1 MMNKREMRHSSPPNY
16 VKSKIW
22 NRFKIKILVSFG
34 FLFALL
40 LSLATPIN
48 SIEGSNTV
56 EAATT
61 ETRVPFTVPETYT
74 DGNVTIKFDVSG
86 YLVDGCLS
94 QTDDVKIVI
103 YDPPV
108 NPPAAQIWSANAVA
122 GLPVGSAEK
131 NGNNYTYTFTADRLI
146 SSDIFSQDGEMT
158 VSLGATEFK
167 ISKDGAPITV
177 KAPRIKINY
186 VDTDGNPLDNPPAL
200 SEVSNADLQANSDDV
215 FNGKAGRL
223 DGQVTNI
230 TGYTFKLDQS
240 TLTVPNA
247 PAPDLKA
254 STTANDGSLFEGI
267 RNLINDAK
275 YGSGHIK
282 DGSVLTLVYQGLKP
296 TAKIAIV
303 PIDQRT
309 DHYGVGDMV
318 FQYGG
323 VYQNKIT
330 TQADLL
336 KQIVQGVNYSDGI
349 GRNLDYKNFTISGDV
364 IKPDGSLDTSK
375 KGTYEVSV
383 TYNSDEIQKSVTVK
397 TEITIEPTFRF
408 KINWVTDDGRRIL
421 TSRNDIKVG
430 ETTLDNLDTIFGNT
444 YNKQIQPKDTTHYMV
459 NNHNQASIEK
469 STYEI
474 KQDGKVVESDTGLTK
489 FGSDWKTVIS
499 ALEDATRQYDY
510 SNVQA
515 TEYTLNYVY
524 VVPKTGVLNDA
535 YFRLHEDALLRD
547 DFPGMTLSDGQ
558 VIDGLWGQSYDSPIV
573 DSDTQVDT
581 NNAGDFPVT
590 VRYKFGMID
599 VTATATIHIFPVIYL
614 FTQCVDEDGKKIKDF
629 NPQGDFDGGKLF
641 FAPPDPVINGL
652 IPSFKKS
659 KLIEK
664 RDDQIVALHEAEF
677 QKTNWSDV
685 LTAING
691 EGLTAKKGSN
701 VTIYDLSYVYV
712 AQQTAVLTIDG
723 QAEKPVIGEPGDEI
737 SFDKTDDQLVRGGY
751 SYTVTGPDGT
761 TYDSLAKALE
771 ANKTFDDSKLSST
784 NEDSHKQVFEVVYK
798 KIPETGINLN
808 NQSLIPLVVVS
819 LAGLAFFVFRKLK
832 RIK

>member
-1 MMNKREMRHSSPPNY
+1 
-16 VKSKIW
+16 
-22 NRFKIKILVSFG
+22 
-34 FLFALL
+34 
-40 LSLATPIN
+40 
-48 SIEGSNTV
+48 
-56 EAATT
+56 
-61 ETRVPFTVPETYT
+61 
-74 DGNVTIKFDVSG
+74 
-86 YLVDGCLS
+86 
-94 QTDDVKIVI
+94 
-103 YDPPV
+103 
-108 NPPAAQIWSANAVA
+108 
-122 GLPVGSAEK
+122 
-131 NGNNYTYTFTADRLI
+131 
-146 SSDIFSQDGEMT
+146 MT

-309 DHYGVGDMV
+309 ARYGVGDTV

-323 VYQNKIT
+323 MYQNKIT

-336 KQIVQGVNYSDGI
+336 KQIVQGVSYSDGI

-375 KGTYEVSV
+375 KGTYEVAV

-397 TEITIEPTFRF
+397 TEITIEPTFHI
-408 KINWVTDDGRRIL
+408 KINWLSDTGKRVAGLYDHIL
-421 TSRNDIKVG
+421 LG
-430 ETTLDNLDTIFGNT
+430 EKTLDELDTIFGNT
-444 YNKQIQPKDTTHYMV
+444 YNKQIQSKGATPYMV
-459 NNHNQASIEK
+459 NNHNLASIEN

-510 SNVQA
+510 SNVQT
-515 TEYTLNYVY
+515 TEYTLTYVY
-524 VVPKTGVLNDA
+524 VVPKTGVLKDF
-535 YFRLHEDALLRD
+535 YFRLHESADFVD
-547 DFPGMTLSDGQ
+547 NFPGLTLSDGQ
-558 VIDGLWGQSYDSPIV
+558 VVDSPWLIFDSPIV
-573 DSDTQVDT
+573 YDDALVDT
-581 NNAGDFPVT
+581 SKAG
-590 VRYKFGMID
+590 
-599 VTATATIHIFPVIYL
+599 
-614 FTQCVDEDGKKIKDF
+614 
-629 NPQGDFDGGKLF
+629 
-641 FAPPDPVINGL
+641 
-652 IPSFKKS
+652 
-659 KLIEK
+659 
-664 RDDQIVALHEAEF
+664 
-677 QKTNWSDV
+677 
-685 LTAING
+685 
-691 EGLTAKKGSN
+691 
-701 VTIYDLSYVYV
+701 
-712 AQQTAVLTIDG
+712 
-723 QAEKPVIGEPGDEI
+723 
-737 SFDKTDDQLVRGGY
+737 
-751 SYTVTGPDGT
+751 
-761 TYDSLAKALE
+761 
-771 ANKTFDDSKLSST
+771 TF
-784 NEDSHKQVFEVVYK
+784 
-798 KIPETGINLN
+798 
-808 NQSLIPLVVVS
+808 
-819 LAGLAFFVFRKLK
+819 R
-832 RIK
+832 

>member
-1 MMNKREMRHSSPPNY
+1 MNKREMRHSSPPNY

-267 RNLINDAK
+267 RNIINDAK

-303 PIDQRT
+303 PIDKRT

>member
-1 MMNKREMRHSSPPNY
+1 MRHSSPPNY
-16 VKSKIW
+16 VKRKIW

-74 DGNVTIKFDVSG
+74 DGSVTTKFDVSG

-177 KAPRIKINY
+177 KASRLKINY

-230 TGYTFKLDQS
+230 PGYTFKLDKS

-303 PIDQRT
+303 PIDKRT

-323 VYQNKIT
+323 AVYNKKIT

-336 KQIVQGVNYSDGI
+336 KQIVQG
-349 GRNLDYKNFTISGDV
+349 IS
-364 IKPDGSLDTSK
+364 
-375 KGTYEVSV
+375 
-383 TYNSDEIQKSVTVK
+383 
-397 TEITIEPTFRF
+397 
-408 KINWVTDDGRRIL
+408 
-421 TSRNDIKVG
+421 
-430 ETTLDNLDTIFGNT
+430 
-444 YNKQIQPKDTTHYMV
+444 
-459 NNHNQASIEK
+459 
-469 STYEI
+469 
-474 KQDGKVVESDTGLTK
+474 
-489 FGSDWKTVIS
+489 
-499 ALEDATRQYDY
+499 
-510 SNVQA
+510 
-515 TEYTLNYVY
+515 
-524 VVPKTGVLNDA
+524 
-535 YFRLHEDALLRD
+535 
-547 DFPGMTLSDGQ
+547 
-558 VIDGLWGQSYDSPIV
+558 
-573 DSDTQVDT
+573 
-581 NNAGDFPVT
+581 
-590 VRYKFGMID
+590 
-599 VTATATIHIFPVIYL
+599 
-614 FTQCVDEDGKKIKDF
+614 
-629 NPQGDFDGGKLF
+629 
-641 FAPPDPVINGL
+641 
-652 IPSFKKS
+652 
-659 KLIEK
+659 
-664 RDDQIVALHEAEF
+664 
-677 QKTNWSDV
+677 
-685 LTAING
+685 
-691 EGLTAKKGSN
+691 
-701 VTIYDLSYVYV
+701 
-712 AQQTAVLTIDG
+712 
-723 QAEKPVIGEPGDEI
+723 
-737 SFDKTDDQLVRGGY
+737 
-751 SYTVTGPDGT
+751 
-761 TYDSLAKALE
+761 
-771 ANKTFDDSKLSST
+771 
-784 NEDSHKQVFEVVYK
+784 
-798 KIPETGINLN
+798 
-808 NQSLIPLVVVS
+808 
-819 LAGLAFFVFRKLK
+819 
-832 RIK
+832 

>member
-1 MMNKREMRHSSPPNY
+1 MRHSSPPNY

-459 NNHNQASIEK
+459 NNHNQVSIEK

>member
-1 MMNKREMRHSSPPNY
+1 MRHSSPPNY

-74 DGNVTIKFDVSG
+74 DGNETIKFDVSG

-167 ISKDGAPITV
+167 ISKDGTPITV
-177 KAPRIKINY
+177 KASRLKINY

-230 TGYTFKLDQS
+230 PGYTFKLDQS

-303 PIDQRT
+303 PIDKRT

-318 FQYGG
+318 FQYGDV
-323 VYQNKIT
+323 VYNKKIT

-336 KQIVQGVNYSDGI
+336 KQIVQGVSYSDGI

-364 IKPDGSLDTSK
+364 IKLDGSLDTSK

-397 TEITIEPTFRF
+397 TEITIEPTFHV
-408 KINWVTDDGRRIL
+408 KINWVTDTGKRVAGLYDHIL
-421 TSRNDIKVG
+421 LG
-430 ETTLDNLDTIFGNT
+430 EKTLDELDTTFGNT

-510 SNVQA
+510 SNVQT

-558 VIDGLWGQSYDSPIV
+558 VVDSLWGGLSYDSPIV

-581 NNAGDFPVT
+581 SNAGDFPVT

>member
-1 MMNKREMRHSSPPNY
+1 MRHSSPPNY
-16 VKSKIW
+16 VKRKIW

-74 DGNVTIKFDVSG
+74 DGSVTTKFDVSG

-177 KAPRIKINY
+177 KASRLKINY

-230 TGYTFKLDQS
+230 PGYTFKLDKS

-303 PIDQRT
+303 PIDKRT

-323 VYQNKIT
+323 AVYNKKIT

-336 KQIVQGVNYSDGI
+336 KQIVQGISYSDGRN
-349 GRNLDYKNFTISGDV
+349 RNLDYKNFTISGDV

-397 TEITIEPTFRF
+397 TEITIEPTFHV
-408 KINWVTDDGRRIL
+408 KINWLTDTGERVGGWYDHIL
-421 TSRNDIKVG
+421 FG
-430 ETTLDNLDTIFGNT
+430 EKTLDELDTIFGNT
-444 YNKQIQPKDTTHYMV
+444 YNKQIQPKGTTHYMV
-459 NNHNQASIEK
+459 NNHNLTSIEN

-558 VIDGLWGQSYDSPIV
+558 VLDGLWGQTYDSPIV

>member
-1 MMNKREMRHSSPPNY
+1 M
-16 VKSKIW
+16 
-22 NRFKIKILVSFG
+22 
-34 FLFALL
+34 
-40 LSLATPIN
+40 
-48 SIEGSNTV
+48 
-56 EAATT
+56 
-61 ETRVPFTVPETYT
+61 
-74 DGNVTIKFDVSG
+74 
-86 YLVDGCLS
+86 
-94 QTDDVKIVI
+94 
-103 YDPPV
+103 
-108 NPPAAQIWSANAVA
+108 
-122 GLPVGSAEK
+122 
-131 NGNNYTYTFTADRLI
+131 
-146 SSDIFSQDGEMT
+146 
-158 VSLGATEFK
+158 
-167 ISKDGAPITV
+167 
-177 KAPRIKINY
+177 
-186 VDTDGNPLDNPPAL
+186 
-200 SEVSNADLQANSDDV
+200 
-215 FNGKAGRL
+215 
-223 DGQVTNI
+223 TNI
-230 TGYTFKLDQS
+230 PEYTFKLDQS

-267 RNLINDAK
+267 RNIINDSK

-303 PIDQRT
+303 PIDKRT

-318 FQYGG
+318 FQSGG
-323 VYQNKIT
+323 AVYNKKIT

-336 KQIVQGVNYSDGI
+336 KQIVQGVSYSDGRN
-349 GRNLDYKNFTISGDV
+349 RNLDYKNFTISGDV

-397 TEITIEPTFRF
+397 TEITIEPTFHV
-408 KINWVTDDGRRIL
+408 KINWLTDTGKRVGGWYDHIL
-421 TSRNDIKVG
+421 FG
-430 ETTLDNLDTIFGNT
+430 EKTLDELDTIFGNT
-444 YNKQIQPKDTTHYMV
+444 YNKQIQSKGATPYMV
-459 NNHNQASIEK
+459 NNHNLTSIEN

-510 SNVQA
+510 SNVQT
-515 TEYTLNYVY
+515 TEYTLTYVY
-524 VVPKTGVLNDA
+524 VVPKTGVLKDF
-535 YFRLHEDALLRD
+535 YFRLHESADFVD
-547 DFPGMTLSDGQ
+547 NFPGLTLSDGQ
-558 VIDGLWGQSYDSPIV
+558 VVDSPWLTF
-573 DSDTQVDT
+573 DSPVVYDDALVDT
-581 NNAGDFPVT
+581 TKAGDFPLT

-599 VTATATIHIFPVIYL
+599 ITATATIHIFPVLLLRTHY
-614 FTQCVDEDGKKIKDF
+614 VDENGKEIKDSDY
-629 NPQGDFDGGKLF
+629 QEDLDGGKLF

-652 IPSFKKS
+652 IPSIKKS
-659 KLIEK
+659 KLIK
-664 RDDQIVALHEAEF
+664 MVDAKYVTLDEAEF

-691 EGLTAKKGSN
+691 EGLMPSKGTSAAY
-701 VTIYDLSYVYV
+701 YDLNYVYV

>member
-1 MMNKREMRHSSPPNY
+1 MRHSSPPNY

-74 DGNVTIKFDVSG
+74 DGNETIKFDVSG

-167 ISKDGAPITV
+167 ISKYGTPITV
-177 KAPRIKINY
+177 KASRLKINY

-230 TGYTFKLDQS
+230 PGYTFKLDQS

-303 PIDQRT
+303 PIDKRT

-318 FQYGG
+318 FQYGDV
-323 VYQNKIT
+323 VYNKKIT

-336 KQIVQGVNYSDGI
+336 KQIVQGVSYSDGI

-364 IKPDGSLDTSK
+364 IKLDGSLDTSK

-397 TEITIEPTFRF
+397 TEITIEPTFHV
-408 KINWVTDDGRRIL
+408 KINWVTDTGKRVAGLYDHIL
-421 TSRNDIKVG
+421 LG
-430 ETTLDNLDTIFGNT
+430 EKTLDELDTTFGNT

-510 SNVQA
+510 SNVQT

-558 VIDGLWGQSYDSPIV
+558 VVDSLWGGLSYDSPIV

-581 NNAGDFPVT
+581 SNAGDFPVT

-771 ANKTFDDSKLSST
+771 ANKSFDDSKLSST

>member
-309 DHYGVGDMV
+309 ARYGVGDTV

-323 VYQNKIT
+323 MYQNKIT

-336 KQIVQGVNYSDGI
+336 KQIVQGVSYSDGI

-375 KGTYEVSV
+375 KGTYEVAV

-397 TEITIEPTFRF
+397 TEITIEPTFHI
-408 KINWVTDDGRRIL
+408 KINWLSDTGKRVAGLYDHIL
-421 TSRNDIKVG
+421 LG
-430 ETTLDNLDTIFGNT
+430 EKTLDELDTIFGNT
-444 YNKQIQPKDTTHYMV
+444 YNKQIQSKGATPYMV
-459 NNHNQASIEK
+459 NNHNLASIEN

-510 SNVQA
+510 SNVQT
-515 TEYTLNYVY
+515 TEYTLTYVY
-524 VVPKTGVLNDA
+524 VVPKTGVLKDF
-535 YFRLHEDALLRD
+535 YFRLHESADFVD
-547 DFPGMTLSDGQ
+547 NFPGLTLSDGQ
-558 VIDGLWGQSYDSPIV
+558 VVDSPWLIFDSPIV
-573 DSDTQVDT
+573 YDDALVDT
-581 NNAGDFPVT
+581 SKAGDFPVT
-590 VRYKFGMID
+590 ARYKFGMID
-599 VTATATIHIFPVIYL
+599 ITATATIHIFPVLVLRTHY
-614 FTQCVDEDGKKIKDF
+614 VDENGKEIKDSDY
-629 NPQGDFDGGKLF
+629 QEDLDGRKLF

-652 IPSFKKS
+652 IPSIKNS
-659 KLIEK
+659 KLIK
-664 RDDQIVALHEAEF
+664 MVDGKYVTLDEAEF

-691 EGLTAKKGSN
+691 EGLMPSKGTSSAY
-701 VTIYDLSYVYV
+701 YDLNYVYV

>member
-1 MMNKREMRHSSPPNY
+1 MRHSSPPNY

-74 DGNVTIKFDVSG
+74 DGKETIKFDVSG

-108 NPPAAQIWSANAVA
+108 NPPAAQIWSANAISA
-122 GLPVGSAEK
+122 LPIGSAEK
-131 NGNNYTYTFTADRLI
+131 SGDNYTYTFTADKLI

-177 KAPRIKINY
+177 KASRLKINY

-230 TGYTFKLDQS
+230 PGYTFKLDQS

-254 STTANDGSLFEGI
+254 STTANDGSLFEGV
-267 RNLINDAK
+267 RNLINDSK

-296 TAKIAIV
+296 TAKITLI

-336 KQIVQGVNYSDGI
+336 KQIVQGVDFSD
-349 GRNLDYKNFTISGDV
+349 RNPHNGSLTIPGDV

-397 TEITIEPTFRF
+397 TEITIEPTFHV
-408 KINWVTDDGRRIL
+408 KINWLTDTGKRVGGWYDHIL
-421 TSRNDIKVG
+421 FG
-430 ETTLDNLDTIFGNT
+430 EKTLDELDTIFGNT
-444 YNKQIQPKDTTHYMV
+444 YNKQIQSKGATPYMV
-459 NNHNQASIEK
+459 NNHNLTSIEN

-510 SNVQA
+510 SNVQT
-515 TEYTLNYVY
+515 TEYTLTYVY
-524 VVPKTGVLNDA
+524 VVPKTGVLKDF
-535 YFRLHEDALLRD
+535 YFRLHESADFVD
-547 DFPGMTLSDGQ
+547 NFPGLTLSDGQ
-558 VIDGLWGQSYDSPIV
+558 VVDSPWLTF
-573 DSDTQVDT
+573 DSPVVYDDALVDT
-581 NNAGDFPVT
+581 TKAGDFPLT

-599 VTATATIHIFPVIYL
+599 ITATATIHIFPVLLLRTHY
-614 FTQCVDEDGKKIKDF
+614 VDENGKEIKDSDY
-629 NPQGDFDGGKLF
+629 QEDLDGGKLF

-652 IPSFKKS
+652 IPSIKKS
-659 KLIEK
+659 KLIK
-664 RDDQIVALHEAEF
+664 MVDAKYVTLDEAEF

-691 EGLTAKKGSN
+691 EGLMPSKGTSAAY
-701 VTIYDLSYVYV
+701 YDLNYVYV

>member
-1 MMNKREMRHSSPPNY
+1 M
-16 VKSKIW
+16 
-22 NRFKIKILVSFG
+22 
-34 FLFALL
+34 
-40 LSLATPIN
+40 
-48 SIEGSNTV
+48 
-56 EAATT
+56 
-61 ETRVPFTVPETYT
+61 
-74 DGNVTIKFDVSG
+74 
-86 YLVDGCLS
+86 
-94 QTDDVKIVI
+94 
-103 YDPPV
+103 
-108 NPPAAQIWSANAVA
+108 
-122 GLPVGSAEK
+122 
-131 NGNNYTYTFTADRLI
+131 
-146 SSDIFSQDGEMT
+146 
-158 VSLGATEFK
+158 
-167 ISKDGAPITV
+167 
-177 KAPRIKINY
+177 
-186 VDTDGNPLDNPPAL
+186 
-200 SEVSNADLQANSDDV
+200 
-215 FNGKAGRL
+215 
-223 DGQVTNI
+223 TNI
-230 TGYTFKLDQS
+230 PEYTFKLDQS

-267 RNLINDAK
+267 RNIINDSK

-303 PIDQRT
+303 PIDKRT

-318 FQYGG
+318 FQSGG
-323 VYQNKIT
+323 AVYNKKIT

-336 KQIVQGVNYSDGI
+336 KQIVQGVSYSDGRN
-349 GRNLDYKNFTISGDV
+349 RNLDYKNFTISGDV

-397 TEITIEPTFRF
+397 TEITIEPTFHV
-408 KINWVTDDGRRIL
+408 KINWLTDTGKRVGGWYDHIL
-421 TSRNDIKVG
+421 FG
-430 ETTLDNLDTIFGNT
+430 EKTLDELDTIFGNT
-444 YNKQIQPKDTTHYMV
+444 YNKQIQSKGATPYMV
-459 NNHNQASIEK
+459 NNHNLTSIEN

-510 SNVQA
+510 SNVQT
-515 TEYTLNYVY
+515 TEYTLTYVY
-524 VVPKTGVLNDA
+524 VVPKTGVLKDF
-535 YFRLHEDALLRD
+535 YFRLHESADFVD
-547 DFPGMTLSDGQ
+547 NFPGLTLSDGQ
-558 VIDGLWGQSYDSPIV
+558 VVDSPWLTF
-573 DSDTQVDT
+573 DSPVVYDDALVDT
-581 NNAGDFPVT
+581 TKAGDFPLT
-590 VRYKFGMID
+590 IRYKFGMID
-599 VTATATIHIFPVIYL
+599 ITATATIHIFPVLLLRTHY
-614 FTQCVDEDGKKIKDF
+614 VDENGKEIKDSDY
-629 NPQGDFDGGKLF
+629 QEDLDGGKLF

-652 IPSFKKS
+652 IPSIKKS
-659 KLIEK
+659 KLIK
-664 RDDQIVALHEAEF
+664 MVDAKYVTLDEAEF

-691 EGLTAKKGSN
+691 EGLMPSKGTSAAY
-701 VTIYDLSYVYV
+701 YDLNYVYV

>member
-1 MMNKREMRHSSPPNY
+1 MRHSSPPNY

-86 YLVDGCLS
+86 YLVDGFLS

-309 DHYGVGDMV
+309 ARYGVGDTV

-323 VYQNKIT
+323 MYQNKIT

-336 KQIVQGVNYSDGI
+336 KQIVQGVSYSDGI

-375 KGTYEVSV
+375 KGTYEVAV

-397 TEITIEPTFRF
+397 TEITIEPTFHI
-408 KINWVTDDGRRIL
+408 KINWLSDTGKRVAGLYDHIL
-421 TSRNDIKVG
+421 LG
-430 ETTLDNLDTIFGNT
+430 EKTLDELDTIFGNT
-444 YNKQIQPKDTTHYMV
+444 YNKQIQSKGATPYMV
-459 NNHNQASIEK
+459 NNHNLASIEN

-510 SNVQA
+510 SNVQT
-515 TEYTLNYVY
+515 TEYTLTYVY
-524 VVPKTGVLNDA
+524 VVPKTGVLKDF
-535 YFRLHEDALLRD
+535 YFRLHESADFVD
-547 DFPGMTLSDGQ
+547 NFPGLTLSDGQ
-558 VIDGLWGQSYDSPIV
+558 VVDSPWLIFDSPIV
-573 DSDTQVDT
+573 YDDALVDT
-581 NNAGDFPVT
+581 SKAGDFPVT
-590 VRYKFGMID
+590 ARYKFGMID
-599 VTATATIHIFPVIYL
+599 ITATATIHIFPVLVLRTHY
-614 FTQCVDEDGKKIKDF
+614 VDENGK
-629 NPQGDFDGGKLF
+629 
-641 FAPPDPVINGL
+641 
-652 IPSFKKS
+652 
-659 KLIEK
+659 
-664 RDDQIVALHEAEF
+664 
-677 QKTNWSDV
+677 
-685 LTAING
+685 
-691 EGLTAKKGSN
+691 
-701 VTIYDLSYVYV
+701 
-712 AQQTAVLTIDG
+712 
-723 QAEKPVIGEPGDEI
+723 
-737 SFDKTDDQLVRGGY
+737 
-751 SYTVTGPDGT
+751 
-761 TYDSLAKALE
+761 
-771 ANKTFDDSKLSST
+771 
-784 NEDSHKQVFEVVYK
+784 
-798 KIPETGINLN
+798 
-808 NQSLIPLVVVS
+808 
-819 LAGLAFFVFRKLK
+819 
-832 RIK
+832 

>member
-1 MMNKREMRHSSPPNY
+1 MRHSSPPNY

-74 DGNVTIKFDVSG
+74 DGKETIKFDVSG

-108 NPPAAQIWSANAVA
+108 NPPAAQIWSANAISA
-122 GLPVGSAEK
+122 LPIGSAEK
-131 NGNNYTYTFTADRLI
+131 SGDNYTYTFTADKLI

-177 KAPRIKINY
+177 KASRLKINY

-230 TGYTFKLDQS
+230 PGYTFKLDQS

-254 STTANDGSLFEGI
+254 STTANDGSLFEGV
-267 RNLINDAK
+267 RNLINDSK

-296 TAKIAIV
+296 TAKITLI

-336 KQIVQGVNYSDGI
+336 KQIVQGVDFSD
-349 GRNLDYKNFTISGDV
+349 RNPHNGSLTISGDV

-397 TEITIEPTFRF
+397 TEITIEPTFHV
-408 KINWVTDDGRRIL
+408 KINWLTDTGKRVGGWYDHIL
-421 TSRNDIKVG
+421 FG
-430 ETTLDNLDTIFGNT
+430 EKTLDELDTIFGNT
-444 YNKQIQPKDTTHYMV
+444 YNKQIQSKGATPYMV
-459 NNHNQASIEK
+459 NNHNLTSIEN

-510 SNVQA
+510 SNVQT
-515 TEYTLNYVY
+515 TEYTLTYVY
-524 VVPKTGVLNDA
+524 VVPKTGVLKDF
-535 YFRLHEDALLRD
+535 YFRLHESADFVD
-547 DFPGMTLSDGQ
+547 NFPGLTLSDGQ
-558 VIDGLWGQSYDSPIV
+558 VVDSPWLTF
-573 DSDTQVDT
+573 DSPVVYDDALVDT
-581 NNAGDFPVT
+581 TKAGDFPLT

-599 VTATATIHIFPVIYL
+599 ITATATIHIFPVLLLRTHY
-614 FTQCVDEDGKKIKDF
+614 VDENGKEIKDSDY
-629 NPQGDFDGGKLF
+629 QEDLDGGKLF
-641 FAPPDPVINGL
+641 FA
-652 IPSFKKS
+652 
-659 KLIEK
+659 
-664 RDDQIVALHEAEF
+664 RQIR
-677 QKTNWSDV
+677 S
-685 LTAING
+685 
-691 EGLTAKKGSN
+691 
-701 VTIYDLSYVYV
+701 
-712 AQQTAVLTIDG
+712 
-723 QAEKPVIGEPGDEI
+723 
-737 SFDKTDDQLVRGGY
+737 
-751 SYTVTGPDGT
+751 
-761 TYDSLAKALE
+761 
-771 ANKTFDDSKLSST
+771 
-784 NEDSHKQVFEVVYK
+784 
-798 KIPETGINLN
+798 
-808 NQSLIPLVVVS
+808 
-819 LAGLAFFVFRKLK
+819 
-832 RIK
+832 

>member
-74 DGNVTIKFDVSG
+74 DGKETIKFDVSG

-108 NPPAAQIWSANAVA
+108 NPPAAQIWSANAISA
-122 GLPVGSAEK
+122 LPIGSAEK
-131 NGNNYTYTFTADRLI
+131 SGDNYTYTFTADKLI

-167 ISKDGAPITV
+167 ISKDGTPITV
-177 KAPRIKINY
+177 KAPRLKINY

-215 FNGKAGRL
+215 FSGKAGRL

-230 TGYTFKLDQS
+230 PEYTFKLDQS
-240 TLTVPNA
+240 TLTVSNA

-254 STTANDGSLFEGI
+254 STTENDGSLFEGV
-267 RNLINDAK
+267 RNLINDSK

-282 DGSVLTLVYQGLKP
+282 DGSVLTLVYQGVKP

-323 VYQNKIT
+323 VVYNNKIT

-336 KQIVQGVNYSDGI
+336 KQIVQGVDFSD
-349 GRNLDYKNFTISGDV
+349 RNPHNGSLTISGDV

-397 TEITIEPTFRF
+397 TEITIEPTFHF
-408 KINWVTDDGRRIL
+408 KINWLTDTGKKIVGSNDRIL
-421 TSRNDIKVG
+421 FG
-430 ETTLDNLDTIFGNT
+430 EKTLDELDTTLGDT
-444 YNKQIQPKDTTHYMV
+444 YNKVKRSQTGNVTHYRA
-459 NNHNQASIEK
+459 NNHNLASIEK
-469 STYEI
+469 TTYEI
-474 KQDGKVVESDTGLTK
+474 KQDGKVVETDTGLTK
-489 FGSDWKTVIS
+489 YGSDWKTVIS

-510 SNVQA
+510 SNVQT
-515 TEYTLNYVY
+515 TEYTLTYVY
-524 VVPKTGVLNDA
+524 VVPTTGVLNDA
-535 YFRLHEDALLRD
+535 YFRLHEVYDFRG

-558 VIDGLWGQSYDSPIV
+558 VMEPPFLTFDSPVVDDDGL
-573 DSDTQVDT
+573 VDT
-581 NNAGDFPVT
+581 SKAGDFPVT
-590 VRYKFGMID
+590 ARYKFGMID
-599 VTATATIHIFPVIYL
+599 ATATATIHIFPVLVLRTHY
-614 FTQCVDEDGKKIKDF
+614 VDENGKEIKDSDY
-629 NPQGDFDGGKLF
+629 QEDLDGGKLF
-641 FAPPDPVINGL
+641 FVPPDPVINGL
-652 IPSFKKS
+652 IPSIKKS
-659 KLIEK
+659 KFIKMVDGHYVTL
-664 RDDQIVALHEAEF
+664 DEAEF

-691 EGLTAKKGSN
+691 EGLMPSKGTSSAY
-701 VTIYDLSYVYV
+701 YDLNYVYV

-751 SYTVTGPDGT
+751 SYTVMGPDGT

>member
-1 MMNKREMRHSSPPNY
+1 MRHSSPPNY

-230 TGYTFKLDQS
+230 PGYTFKVDQS

-309 DHYGVGDMV
+309 ARYGVGDTV

-323 VYQNKIT
+323 MYQNKIT

-336 KQIVQGVNYSDGI
+336 KQIVQGVSYSDGI

>member
-1 MMNKREMRHSSPPNY
+1 MRHSSPPNY

-267 RNLINDAK
+267 RNIINDAK

-303 PIDQRT
+303 PIDKRT

>member
-1 MMNKREMRHSSPPNY
+1 MQR
-16 VKSKIW
+16 KS
-22 NRFKIKILVSFG
+22 
-34 FLFALL
+34 
-40 LSLATPIN
+40 
-48 SIEGSNTV
+48 
-56 EAATT
+56 
-61 ETRVPFTVPETYT
+61 
-74 DGNVTIKFDVSG
+74 
-86 YLVDGCLS
+86 
-94 QTDDVKIVI
+94 
-103 YDPPV
+103 
-108 NPPAAQIWSANAVA
+108 
-122 GLPVGSAEK
+122 
-131 NGNNYTYTFTADRLI
+131 GNNYTYTFTADKLI

-177 KAPRIKINY
+177 KAPRLKINY

-215 FNGKAGRL
+215 FSGKAGRL

-230 TGYTFKLDQS
+230 PEYTFKLDQS

-254 STTANDGSLFEGI
+254 STTVNDGSLFEGI
-267 RNLINDAK
+267 RNIINDSK

-303 PIDQRT
+303 PIDKRT

-318 FQYGG
+318 FQSGG
-323 VYQNKIT
+323 AVYNKKIT

-336 KQIVQGVNYSDGI
+336 KQIVQGVSYSDGRN
-349 GRNLDYKNFTISGDV
+349 RNLDYKNFTISGDV

-397 TEITIEPTFRF
+397 TEITIEPTFHV
-408 KINWVTDDGRRIL
+408 KINWLTDTGKRVGGWYDHIL
-421 TSRNDIKVG
+421 FG
-430 ETTLDNLDTIFGNT
+430 EKTLDELDTIFGNT
-444 YNKQIQPKDTTHYMV
+444 YNKQIQSKGATPYMV
-459 NNHNQASIEK
+459 NNHNLTSIEN

-510 SNVQA
+510 SNVQT
-515 TEYTLNYVY
+515 TEYTLTYVY
-524 VVPKTGVLNDA
+524 VVPKTGVLKDF
-535 YFRLHEDALLRD
+535 YFRLHESADFVD
-547 DFPGMTLSDGQ
+547 NFPGLTLSDGQ
-558 VIDGLWGQSYDSPIV
+558 VVDSPWLTF
-573 DSDTQVDT
+573 DSPVVYDDALVDT
-581 NNAGDFPVT
+581 TKAGDFPLT

-599 VTATATIHIFPVIYL
+599 ITATATIHIFPVLLLRTHY
-614 FTQCVDEDGKKIKDF
+614 VDENGKEIKDSDY
-629 NPQGDFDGGKLF
+629 QEDLDGGKLF

-652 IPSFKKS
+652 IPSIKKS
-659 KLIEK
+659 KLIK
-664 RDDQIVALHEAEF
+664 MVDAKYVTLDEAEF

-691 EGLTAKKGSN
+691 EGLMPSKGTSAAY
-701 VTIYDLSYVYV
+701 YDLNYVYV

-723 QAEKPVIGEPGDEI
+723 QAEKPVIGEPGDDI
-737 SFDKTDDQLVRGGY
+737 FL
-751 SYTVTGPDGT
+751 
-761 TYDSLAKALE
+761 
-771 ANKTFDDSKLSST
+771 
-784 NEDSHKQVFEVVYK
+784 
-798 KIPETGINLN
+798 
-808 NQSLIPLVVVS
+808 
-819 LAGLAFFVFRKLK
+819 
-832 RIK
+832 

>member
-1 MMNKREMRHSSPPNY
+1 M
-16 VKSKIW
+16 
-22 NRFKIKILVSFG
+22 
-34 FLFALL
+34 L

-74 DGNVTIKFDVSG
+74 DGKETIKFDVSG

-108 NPPAAQIWSANAVA
+108 NPPAAQIWSANAISA
-122 GLPVGSAEK
+122 LPIGSAEK
-131 NGNNYTYTFTADRLI
+131 SGDNYTYTFTADKLI

-167 ISKDGAPITV
+167 ISKDGTPITV
-177 KAPRIKINY
+177 KAPRLKINY

-215 FNGKAGRL
+215 FSGKAGRL

-230 TGYTFKLDQS
+230 PEYTFKLDQS

-254 STTANDGSLFEGI
+254 SATANDGSLFEGI
-267 RNLINDAK
+267 RNIINDSK

-296 TAKIAIV
+296 TAKITLI

-336 KQIVQGVNYSDGI
+336 KQIVQGVDFSD
-349 GRNLDYKNFTISGDV
+349 RNPHNGSLTISGDV

-397 TEITIEPTFRF
+397 TEITIEPTFHV
-408 KINWVTDDGRRIL
+408 KINWLTDTGERVGGWYDHIL
-421 TSRNDIKVG
+421 FG
-430 ETTLDNLDTIFGNT
+430 EKTLDELDTIFGNT
-444 YNKQIQPKDTTHYMV
+444 YNKQIQSKGATPYMV
-459 NNHNQASIEK
+459 NNHNLTSIEN

-510 SNVQA
+510 SNVQT
-515 TEYTLNYVY
+515 TEYTLTYVY
-524 VVPKTGVLNDA
+524 VVPKTGVLKDF
-535 YFRLHEDALLRD
+535 YFRLHESADFVD
-547 DFPGMTLSDGQ
+547 NFPGLTLSDGQ
-558 VIDGLWGQSYDSPIV
+558 VVDSPWLTF
-573 DSDTQVDT
+573 DSPVVYDDALVDT
-581 NNAGDFPVT
+581 TKAGDFPLT

-599 VTATATIHIFPVIYL
+599 ITATATIHIFPVLLLRTHY
-614 FTQCVDEDGKKIKDF
+614 VDENGKEIKDSDY
-629 NPQGDFDGGKLF
+629 QEDLDGGKLF

-652 IPSFKKS
+652 IPSIKKS
-659 KLIEK
+659 KLIK
-664 RDDQIVALHEAEF
+664 MVDAKYVTLDEAEF

-691 EGLTAKKGSN
+691 EGLMPSKGTSAAY
-701 VTIYDLSYVYV
+701 YDLNYVYV

-751 SYTVTGPDGT
+751 SYTVTVPDGT

>member
-1 MMNKREMRHSSPPNY
+1 MNKREMRHSSPPNY

>member
-1 MMNKREMRHSSPPNY
+1 MNKREMRHSSPPNY

-74 DGNVTIKFDVSG
+74 DGNVTIKFDVGG

-230 TGYTFKLDQS
+230 PGYTFKLDQS

-267 RNLINDAK
+267 RNIINDSK

-303 PIDQRT
+303 PIDKRT

>member
-1 MMNKREMRHSSPPNY
+1 MRHSSPPNY

-74 DGNVTIKFDVSG
+74 DGKETIKFDVSG

-108 NPPAAQIWSANAVA
+108 NPPAAQIWSANAISA
-122 GLPVGSAEK
+122 LPIGSAEK
-131 NGNNYTYTFTADRLI
+131 SGDNYTYTFTADKLI

-177 KAPRIKINY
+177 KASRLKINY

-230 TGYTFKLDQS
+230 PGYTFKLDQS

-254 STTANDGSLFEGI
+254 STTANDGSLFEGV
-267 RNLINDAK
+267 RNLINDSK

-296 TAKIAIV
+296 TAKITLI

-336 KQIVQGVNYSDGI
+336 KQIVQGVDFSD
-349 GRNLDYKNFTISGDV
+349 RNPHNGSLTISGDV

-397 TEITIEPTFRF
+397 TEITIEPTFHV
-408 KINWVTDDGRRIL
+408 KINWLTDTGKRVGGWYDHIL
-421 TSRNDIKVG
+421 FG
-430 ETTLDNLDTIFGNT
+430 EKTLDELDTIFGNT
-444 YNKQIQPKDTTHYMV
+444 YNKQIQSKGATPYMV
-459 NNHNQASIEK
+459 NNHNLTSIEN

-510 SNVQA
+510 SNVQT
-515 TEYTLNYVY
+515 TEYTLTYVY
-524 VVPKTGVLNDA
+524 VVPKTGVLKDF
-535 YFRLHEDALLRD
+535 YFRLHESADFVD
-547 DFPGMTLSDGQ
+547 NFPGLTLSDGQ
-558 VIDGLWGQSYDSPIV
+558 VVDSPWLTF
-573 DSDTQVDT
+573 DSPVVYDDALVDT
-581 NNAGDFPVT
+581 TKAGDFPLT

-599 VTATATIHIFPVIYL
+599 ITATATIHIFPVLLLRTHY
-614 FTQCVDEDGKKIKDF
+614 VDENGKEIKDSDY
-629 NPQGDFDGGKLF
+629 QEDLDGGKLF

-652 IPSFKKS
+652 IPSIKKS
-659 KLIEK
+659 KLIK
-664 RDDQIVALHEAEF
+664 MVDAKYVTLDEAEF

-691 EGLTAKKGSN
+691 EGLMPSKGTSAAY
-701 VTIYDLSYVYV
+701 YDLNYVYV

>member
-1 MMNKREMRHSSPPNY
+1 M
-16 VKSKIW
+16 
-22 NRFKIKILVSFG
+22 
-34 FLFALL
+34 L

-309 DHYGVGDMV
+309 ARYGVGDTV

-323 VYQNKIT
+323 MYQNKIT

-336 KQIVQGVNYSDGI
+336 KQIVQGVSYSDGI

-375 KGTYEVSV
+375 KGTYEVAV

-397 TEITIEPTFRF
+397 TEITIEPTFHI
-408 KINWVTDDGRRIL
+408 KINWLSDTGKRVAGLYDHIL
-421 TSRNDIKVG
+421 LG
-430 ETTLDNLDTIFGNT
+430 EKTLDELDTIFGNT
-444 YNKQIQPKDTTHYMV
+444 YN
-459 NNHNQASIEK
+459 
-469 STYEI
+469 
-474 KQDGKVVESDTGLTK
+474 
-489 FGSDWKTVIS
+489 
-499 ALEDATRQYDY
+499 
-510 SNVQA
+510 
-515 TEYTLNYVY
+515 
-524 VVPKTGVLNDA
+524 
-535 YFRLHEDALLRD
+535 
-547 DFPGMTLSDGQ
+547 
-558 VIDGLWGQSYDSPIV
+558 
-573 DSDTQVDT
+573 
-581 NNAGDFPVT
+581 
-590 VRYKFGMID
+590 
-599 VTATATIHIFPVIYL
+599 
-614 FTQCVDEDGKKIKDF
+614 
-629 NPQGDFDGGKLF
+629 NP
-641 FAPPDPVINGL
+641 
-652 IPSFKKS
+652 
-659 KLIEK
+659 
-664 RDDQIVALHEAEF
+664 
-677 QKTNWSDV
+677 WC
-685 LTAING
+685 
-691 EGLTAKKGSN
+691 
-701 VTIYDLSYVYV
+701 
-712 AQQTAVLTIDG
+712 
-723 QAEKPVIGEPGDEI
+723 
-737 SFDKTDDQLVRGGY
+737 
-751 SYTVTGPDGT
+751 
-761 TYDSLAKALE
+761 
-771 ANKTFDDSKLSST
+771 
-784 NEDSHKQVFEVVYK
+784 
-798 KIPETGINLN
+798 
-808 NQSLIPLVVVS
+808 
-819 LAGLAFFVFRKLK
+819 
-832 RIK
+832 

>member
-1 MMNKREMRHSSPPNY
+1 MRHSSPPNY

-74 DGNVTIKFDVSG
+74 DGKETIKFDVSG

-108 NPPAAQIWSANAVA
+108 NPPAAQIWSANAISA
-122 GLPVGSAEK
+122 LPIGSAEK
-131 NGNNYTYTFTADRLI
+131 SGNNYTYTFTADKLI

-177 KAPRIKINY
+177 KAPRLKINY

-215 FNGKAGRL
+215 FSGKAGRL

-230 TGYTFKLDQS
+230 PEYTFKLDQS

-267 RNLINDAK
+267 RNIINDSK

-303 PIDQRT
+303 PIDKRT

-318 FQYGG
+318 FQSGG
-323 VYQNKIT
+323 AVYNKKIT

-336 KQIVQGVNYSDGI
+336 KQIVQGVSYSDGRN
-349 GRNLDYKNFTISGDV
+349 RNLDYKNFTISGDV

-397 TEITIEPTFRF
+397 TEITIEPTFHV
-408 KINWVTDDGRRIL
+408 KINWLTDTGKRVGGWYDHIL
-421 TSRNDIKVG
+421 FG
-430 ETTLDNLDTIFGNT
+430 EKTLDELDTIFGNT
-444 YNKQIQPKDTTHYMV
+444 YNKQIQSKGATPYMV
-459 NNHNQASIEK
+459 NNHNLTSIEN

-510 SNVQA
+510 S
-515 TEYTLNYVY
+515 TC
-524 VVPKTGVLNDA
+524 K
-535 YFRLHEDALLRD
+535 
-547 DFPGMTLSDGQ
+547 
-558 VIDGLWGQSYDSPIV
+558 
-573 DSDTQVDT
+573 
-581 NNAGDFPVT
+581 
-590 VRYKFGMID
+590 
-599 VTATATIHIFPVIYL
+599 
-614 FTQCVDEDGKKIKDF
+614 
-629 NPQGDFDGGKLF
+629 
-641 FAPPDPVINGL
+641 PPNTP
-652 IPSFKKS
+652 
-659 KLIEK
+659 
-664 RDDQIVALHEAEF
+664 
-677 QKTNWSDV
+677 
-685 LTAING
+685 
-691 EGLTAKKGSN
+691 
-701 VTIYDLSYVYV
+701 
-712 AQQTAVLTIDG
+712 
-723 QAEKPVIGEPGDEI
+723 
-737 SFDKTDDQLVRGGY
+737 
-751 SYTVTGPDGT
+751 
-761 TYDSLAKALE
+761 
-771 ANKTFDDSKLSST
+771 
-784 NEDSHKQVFEVVYK
+784 
-798 KIPETGINLN
+798 
-808 NQSLIPLVVVS
+808 
-819 LAGLAFFVFRKLK
+819 
-832 RIK
+832 

>member
-1 MMNKREMRHSSPPNY
+1 MRHSSPPNY
-16 VKSKIW
+16 VKRKIW

-74 DGNVTIKFDVSG
+74 DGSVTTKFDVSG

-103 YDPPV
+103 YDLPV

-177 KAPRIKINY
+177 KASRLKINY

-230 TGYTFKLDQS
+230 PGYTFKLDKS

-303 PIDQRT
+303 PIDKRT

-323 VYQNKIT
+323 AVYNKKIT

-336 KQIVQGVNYSDGI
+336 KQIVQGISYSDGRN
-349 GRNLDYKNFTISGDV
+349 RNLDYKNFTISGDV

-397 TEITIEPTFRF
+397 TEITIEPTFHV
-408 KINWVTDDGRRIL
+408 KINWLTDTGERVGGWYDHIL
-421 TSRNDIKVG
+421 FG
-430 ETTLDNLDTIFGNT
+430 EKTLDELDTIFGNT
-444 YNKQIQPKDTTHYMV
+444 YNKQIQPKGTTHYMV
-459 NNHNQASIEK
+459 NNHNLTSIEN

-558 VIDGLWGQSYDSPIV
+558 VLDGLWGQTYDSPIV

>member
-1 MMNKREMRHSSPPNY
+1 MRHSSPPNY

-230 TGYTFKLDQS
+230 PGYTFKLDQS

-267 RNLINDAK
+267 RNIINDSK

-303 PIDQRT
+303 PIDKRT

>member
-1 MMNKREMRHSSPPNY
+1 MRHSSPPNY

>member
-1 MMNKREMRHSSPPNY
+1 M
-16 VKSKIW
+16 
-22 NRFKIKILVSFG
+22 
-34 FLFALL
+34 
-40 LSLATPIN
+40 
-48 SIEGSNTV
+48 
-56 EAATT
+56 
-61 ETRVPFTVPETYT
+61 
-74 DGNVTIKFDVSG
+74 
-86 YLVDGCLS
+86 
-94 QTDDVKIVI
+94 
-103 YDPPV
+103 
-108 NPPAAQIWSANAVA
+108 
-122 GLPVGSAEK
+122 
-131 NGNNYTYTFTADRLI
+131 
-146 SSDIFSQDGEMT
+146 
-158 VSLGATEFK
+158 
-167 ISKDGAPITV
+167 
-177 KAPRIKINY
+177 
-186 VDTDGNPLDNPPAL
+186 
-200 SEVSNADLQANSDDV
+200 
-215 FNGKAGRL
+215 
-223 DGQVTNI
+223 
-230 TGYTFKLDQS
+230 
-240 TLTVPNA
+240 
-247 PAPDLKA
+247 
-254 STTANDGSLFEGI
+254 
-267 RNLINDAK
+267 
-275 YGSGHIK
+275 
-282 DGSVLTLVYQGLKP
+282 TLVYQGLKP

-303 PIDQRT
+303 PIDKRT

-318 FQYGG
+318 FQSGG
-323 VYQNKIT
+323 AVYNKKIT

-336 KQIVQGVNYSDGI
+336 KQIVQGVSYSDGRN
-349 GRNLDYKNFTISGDV
+349 RNLDYKNFTISGDV

-397 TEITIEPTFRF
+397 TEITIEPTFHV
-408 KINWVTDDGRRIL
+408 KINWLTDTGKRVGGWYDHIL
-421 TSRNDIKVG
+421 FG
-430 ETTLDNLDTIFGNT
+430 EKTLDELDTIFGNT
-444 YNKQIQPKDTTHYMV
+444 YNKQIQSKGATPYMV
-459 NNHNQASIEK
+459 NNHNLTSIEN

-510 SNVQA
+510 SNVQT
-515 TEYTLNYVY
+515 TEYTLTYVY
-524 VVPKTGVLNDA
+524 VVPKTGVLKDF
-535 YFRLHEDALLRD
+535 YFRLHESADFVD
-547 DFPGMTLSDGQ
+547 NFPGLTLSDGQ
-558 VIDGLWGQSYDSPIV
+558 VVDSPWLTF
-573 DSDTQVDT
+573 DSPVVYDDALVDT
-581 NNAGDFPVT
+581 TKAGDFPLT

-599 VTATATIHIFPVIYL
+599 ITATATIHIFPVLLLRTHY
-614 FTQCVDEDGKKIKDF
+614 VDENGKEIKDSDY
-629 NPQGDFDGGKLF
+629 QEDLDGGKLF

-652 IPSFKKS
+652 IPSIKKS
-659 KLIEK
+659 KLIK
-664 RDDQIVALHEAEF
+664 MVDAKYVTLDEAEF

-691 EGLTAKKGSN
+691 EGLMPSKGTSAAY
-701 VTIYDLSYVYV
+701 YDLNYVYV